1 MNYELIKDKILLTD
15 FVQNWLPD
23 LQDNECFYL
32 CLFARSKYAKNE
44 DGSNKFPH
52 IKTDK
57 AQLKRFTV
65 SHKEYIFVLKS
76 LMMQK

>member
-1 MNYELIKDKILLTD
+1 MQMNYEIIKDERKLDEFIK
-15 FVQNWLPD
+15 WLPELGED
-23 LQDNECFYL
+23 ECYYL

-57 AQLKRFTV
+57 AQLKRITV
-65 SHKEYIFVLKS
+65 HKNL
-76 LMMQK
+76 